1 MGKKTMADT
10 LKMARLDVSYTQS
23 QLAKKLGCTEGY
35 IAHMET
41 GRSLPSETKLLQ
53 LCDLLLLNKREMLR
67 LRQQEKAD
75 DVALPYYK
83 ELAEGGSINESIS
96 QMSDEQMAYAL
107 KIIRAIEENKN
118 VKTAIDL
125 IIGDD

>member
-1 MGKKTMADT
+1 MADT